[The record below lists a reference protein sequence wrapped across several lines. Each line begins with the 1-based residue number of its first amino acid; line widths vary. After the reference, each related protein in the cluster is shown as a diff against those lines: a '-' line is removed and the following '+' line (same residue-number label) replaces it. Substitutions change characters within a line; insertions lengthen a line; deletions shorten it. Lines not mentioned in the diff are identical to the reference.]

1 MQIWIKKIQLE
12 EKSKLNINSKNLRIQ
27 KQLKK
32 KKTFL
37 LLWNKWSSF
46 NKGNATKWF
55 FKNAK
60 FLTKITRIDQLKS
73 FTILIIFPFY
83 KIN

>member
-32 KKTFL
+32 KKLFYCCEINEAHLT
-37 LLWNKWSSF
+37 KD
-46 NKGNATKWF
+46 ATKWF